1 MGTNNRRSMGAFCY
15 KRGLQTGILRDSKE
29 HRNKIHLCIC
39 KRSRYFRYRSKRAS
53 TKRSC
58 RICTSERN
66 RKRFLQHIFSCPQ
79 ENRGHE
85 TSNKFKNPLNK
96 YLRKQHFKM
105 DSLSTVL
112 NLVKQ
117 GDWGISLDLKDAY
130 LHVPIY
136 KTHKKYLRFCLKNGR
151 ALQFKALP
159 FGPTSAPRV
168 FTKIVAAVVAAHL
181 RSRGI
186 RLVVYLD
193 DWFLLNQEKS
203 QLILDRELVLNL
215 LVELGF
221 IINLKKSTL
230 DPSQQITYLGAMFLL
245 DLGIVLPTVER
256 TSKLITSSQAMILQ
270 NQVVA
275 RDFLHL
281 LGIMSS
287 CLEIIPNARL
297 HMRPVQ
303 IHLLKFWKPVSQNL
317 EFKVP
322 ITAHLRKPSKMV
334 VRSNQHKKGEIIET
348 LGNPCHYD
356 NGCLNISGLGRS
368 HGDSDSTRN
377 LEPIGEKTPYQL
389 LRNGSSDKNDKT
401 LLIPIE
407 GEKCIN
413 TLRQLNGGTIH
424 QSSRGYQIND
434 SLSKNLGIMEFGN
447 RSSDSI
453 ESSPHCG
460 QSKHF

>member
-15 KRGLQTGILRDSKE
+15 KKRLQTGILRDSKE

-53 TKRSC
+53 TKGSC

-66 RKRFLQHIFSCPQ
+66 RKRFLQHIFSCPKK
-79 ENRGHE
+79 NGGHE
-85 TSNKFKNPLNK
+85 TSNLKTPQQVSPKTTLQNGFLFYGSQSGETRRLGNQSGLKGRIFTRPNLQNA
-96 YLRKQHFKM
+96 QEI
-105 DSLSTVL
+105 SEVLSKKRESSSVQGSTFRS
-112 NLVKQ
+112 NLSPK
-117 GDWGISLDLKDAY
+117 SF
-130 LHVPIY
+130 Y
-136 KTHKKYLRFCLKNGR
+136 KSCSSSC
-151 ALQFKALP
+151 P
-159 FGPTSAPRV
+159 
-168 FTKIVAAVVAAHL
+168 L

-203 QLILDRELVLNL
+203 QIILDRELVLNL

-221 IINLKKSTL
+221 IINFKKSTL

-256 TSKLITSSQAMILQ
+256 TSKLITSAQAMILQ
-270 NQVVA
+270 NQVIA

-322 ITAHLRKPSKMV
+322 ITAHLRSHLKWWLDQT
-334 VRSNQHKKGEIIET
+334 NIKKGRS
-348 LGNPCHYD
+348 LKHWGNPCHYD
-356 NGCLNISGLGRS
+356 NGCLNIKWVREVTWGPR
-368 HGDSDSTRN
+368 
-377 LEPIGEKTPYQL
+377 
-389 LRNGSSDKNDKT
+389 
-401 LLIPIE
+401 
-407 GEKCIN
+407 
-413 TLRQLNGGTIH
+413 
-424 QSSRGYQIND
+424 
-434 SLSKNLGIMEFGN
+434 
-447 RSSDSI
+447 
-453 ESSPHCG
+453 
-460 QSKHF
+460 

>member
-1 MGTNNRRSMGAFCY
+1 MACHPEIPVGGRLIYFLKKWEQITDDQWVLSVIKEGY
-15 KRGLQTGILRDSKE
+15 KLEFLEIPKNTGIKYTCVSAKDLDILDTEVRELVQKE
-29 HRNKIHLCIC
+29 AVEYVPLNEIENGF
-39 KRSRYFRYRSKRAS
+39 YS
-53 TKRSC
+53 TF
-58 RICTSERN
+58 
-66 RKRFLQHIFSCPQ
+66 FLVPKKTGDMRPVI
-79 ENRGHE
+79 NL
-85 TSNKFKNPLNK
+85 KPLNK

-168 FTKIVAAVVAAHL
+168 FTKIVAVVAAHL

-245 DLGIVLPTVER
+245 NLGIVLPTEER
-256 TSKLITSSQAMILQ
+256 TSKLIASSQAMILQ
-270 NQVVA
+270 NQVIA
-275 RDFLHL
+275 
-281 LGIMSS
+281 
-287 CLEIIPNARL
+287 
-297 HMRPVQ
+297 
-303 IHLLKFWKPVSQNL
+303 
-317 EFKVP
+317 
-322 ITAHLRKPSKMV
+322 
-334 VRSNQHKKGEIIET
+334 
-348 LGNPCHYD
+348 
-356 NGCLNISGLGRS
+356 
-368 HGDSDSTRN
+368 
-377 LEPIGEKTPYQL
+377 
-389 LRNGSSDKNDKT
+389 
-401 LLIPIE
+401 
-407 GEKCIN
+407 
-413 TLRQLNGGTIH
+413 
-424 QSSRGYQIND
+424 
-434 SLSKNLGIMEFGN
+434 
-447 RSSDSI
+447 
-453 ESSPHCG
+453 
-460 QSKHF
+460 